1 MKDDDTRKNYLSGA
15 LGIFRVL
22 LYFRIEFG
30 NSDILSHLKTS
41 NKNCTMISSTIQ
53 NEILKQLGLFF
64 KKKKKVERVKTS
76 KFYSISYDETIVI
89 NAVV

>member
-1 MKDDDTRKNYLSGA
+1 MKDDDTRKNYLNGA
-15 LGIFRVL
+15 LGIFRAL

-30 NSDILSHLKTS
+30 NLDILSHLKTS

-64 KKKKKVERVKTS
+64 KKKKRLKELKLLNFIRYLMMKP
-76 KFYSISYDETIVI
+76 
-89 NAVV
+89 